1 MSLKSAHYVSSCSIL
16 ILLLTARGS
25 GYAQDAVQRRALI
38 SEDINEKNLITLPGS
53 TRSEVHTAKDLG
65 PVSDDLQLEHIYLLM
80 NRPPEQQ
87 QAIDALIDQLHD
99 QGSPHYHQWLTSS
112 EIAARYAPAE
122 EDIKTVNDWL
132 ELHSLTVNMV
142 YRANGVIDFSGSAGQ
157 IAEIL
162 HTQIHNLDVNG
173 MHHIANIS
181 DPQIPAALVPAMN
194 GVVSLNDFRPHPMSS
209 RRARPNY
216 TVPINNS
223 PYQLVVPGD
232 LERIYNLDSLYAA
245 GISGQNQT
253 IVVLEDS
260 DVFTSADWHTFRKT
274 FGLDARFPKGSFKQI
289 HPQPSSLPDSGG
301 PCADPGVN
309 PNDSEAIAD
318 AEWASAAAPSAA
330 IVVAAC
336 ADTNT
341 NFGGFIAM
349 QNLLTGV
356 APPPAIISISYG
368 AAEVEQGASFMAY
381 INRLYE
387 LAVLQGV
394 SVFVSS
400 GDAGAGGPD
409 QFNAAATH
417 GIGHVNGFA
426 STSHNVAVGGT
437 DFADTFLN
445 ENSTYWSSINA
456 PYFNSALSYIPEIP
470 WNDSCAS
477 QLIALSFGYSV
488 TYGSDGFCNSTI
500 GEEFYLF
507 VAAGTGGPSSC
518 AFGSP
523 SIPNVVSGTCS
534 GRKKPS
540 YQHRILGNPKDGL
553 RDLPDVSLFAGA
565 GVWGH
570 FYIDCFSDAANFG
583 SPCVGPP
590 VNWTFDGGTS
600 LSSPI
605 MAGIQSMVN
614 QATGE
619 RQGNPNFVYYALA
632 ASEYR
637 RHREAS
643 CDATL
648 GNHTDSDCVF
658 YDVTLGDIDVN
669 CLPLT
674 TSTGAIIGTFNCYI
688 PSGTNGVLSLSNS
701 SYEPTYRATKGW
713 DFATGIGS
721 VNAFNLARSWPGSR
735 LHQSGD
741 AGR

>member
-1 MSLKSAHYVSSCSIL
+1 MLKKLGLFFASCSV
-16 ILLLTARGS
+16 LLLFLVAS
-25 GYAQDAVQRRALI
+25 NSLHAQNAVQTR
-38 SEDINEKNLITLPGS
+38 SLITQRIDEKKLVTLHGS
-53 TRSEVHTAKDLG
+53 TRSEAHTAKDLG

-80 NRPPEQQ
+80 NRPAEQQ
-87 QAIDALIDQLHD
+87 QAVDALIGQLHD
-99 QGSPHYHQWLTSS
+99 QHSPHYHRWLSA
-112 EIAARYAPAE
+112 EQIAERFAPTE
-122 EDIKTVNDWL
+122 EDIETVTVWL
-132 ELHSLTVNMV
+132 ESHGLTVNVV
-142 YRANGVIDFSGSAGQ
+142 YRANGVIDFSGSAAQ
-157 IAEIL
+157 IAATF

-173 MHHIANIS
+173 TRHIANIS
-181 DPQIPAALVPAMN
+181 DPQITAALVPAMN

-209 RRARPNY
+209 RRVRPNY
-216 TVPINNS
+216 TVSINNS

-253 IVVLEDS
+253 IVVLENS
-260 DVFTSADWHTFRKT
+260 DVYTAADWHTFRKT
-274 FGLDARFPKGSFKQI
+274 FGLDAKFPKGSFRQI
-289 HPQPSSLPDSGG
+289 HPQPSSFPDAGDS
-301 PCADPGVN
+301 CADPGVN
-309 PNDSEAIAD
+309 PDDSEAIAD
-318 AEWASAAAPSAA
+318 AEWATAAAPSAE

-349 QNLLTGV
+349 QNLLTRLSP
-356 APPPAIISISYG
+356 PPPAIISISYG
-368 AAEVEQGASFMAY
+368 GAEVELGASFMAY
-381 INRLYE
+381 INALYE

-409 QFNAAATH
+409 QFNTAATH

-426 STSHNVAVGGT
+426 STAHNVAVGGT

-445 ENSTYWSSINA
+445 ENSTYWSTTNG

-470 WNDSCAS
+470 WNNSCAS
-477 QLIALSFGYSV
+477 RLIALSFGFSA
-488 TYGSDGFCNSTI
+488 TYGSNGFCNSTI
-500 GEEFYLF
+500 GEEFYLI
-507 VAAGTGGPSSC
+507 VEAGTGGPSSC

-523 SIPNVVSGTCS
+523 SIPNVVSGTCA

-540 YQHRILGNPKDGL
+540 YQHLILGNPKDGM
-553 RDLPDVSLFAGA
+553 RDLPDVSLFAAAGA
-565 GVWGH
+565 WGH
-570 FYIDCFSDAANFG
+570 FYIDCFSDTTNFG

-632 ASEYR
+632 ASEYSA
-637 RHREAS
+637 HREPS

-648 GNHTDSDCVF
+648 GNHADPDCVF
-658 YDVTLGDIDVN
+658 YDVTLGDTDVN

-674 TSTGAIIGTFNCYI
+674 TATGATIGTFNCYI
-688 PSGTNGVLSLSNS
+688 PTGTNGVLSLSNS
-701 SYEPTYRATKGW
+701 SYEPTYRATPGW

-735 LHQSGD
+735 LQ
-741 AGR
+741 

>member
-1 MSLKSAHYVSSCSIL
+1 MLRISRLFSASCTVSVIFLFSISSAYPQQTVRRHPL
-16 ILLLTARGS
+16 ITES
-25 GYAQDAVQRRALI
+25 
-38 SEDINEKNLITLPGS
+38 INEENLVTLHGS
-53 TRSEVHTAKDLG
+53 TRSEVYTAQDLG
-65 PVSDDLQLEHIYLLM
+65 PVPDDLQLEHIYLLM

-87 QAIDALIDQLHD
+87 VEIDDLIEQLHD
-99 QGSPHYHQWLTSS
+99 QNAPRFHQWLTASQ
-112 EIAARYAPAE
+112 IAERFGAAE
-122 EDIKTVNDWL
+122 EDIKTVTEWL
-132 ELHSLTVNMV
+132 GSHGFIVNGV
-142 YRANGVIDFSGSAGQ
+142 YRANGVIDFSGSAARV
-157 IAEIL
+157 AETF
-162 HTQIHNLDVNG
+162 HTQIHNFDVNG
-173 MHHIANIS
+173 TRHIANIS
-181 DPQIPAALVPAMN
+181 DPKVPAALMPSMN

-209 RRARPNY
+209 RQARPNY
-216 TVPINNS
+216 TVSIDNS
-223 PYQLVVPGD
+223 LFQLVVPGD
-232 LERIYNLDSLYAA
+232 LETIYNMNPLYSA
-245 GISGQNQT
+245 GISGQDQT

-260 DVFTSADWHTFRKT
+260 DVFTAADWHTFRKT
-274 FGLDARFPKGSFKQI
+274 FGLDARFPKGSFKEI
-289 HPQPSSLPDSGG
+289 HPQPSSFPESGG

-309 PNDSEAIAD
+309 PDDSEAIAD
-318 AEWASAAAPSAA
+318 AEWATAAAPSAE

-341 NFGGFIAM
+341 TFGGFIAM
-349 QNLLTGV
+349 QNLLTR
-356 APPPAIISISYG
+356 PTLSPAIVSISYG
-368 AAEVEQGASFMAY
+368 ADETELGASFMAY
-381 INRLYE
+381 INSLYE

-409 QFNAAATH
+409 QFNPAATH

-426 STSHNVAVGGT
+426 STSHDVAVGGT
-437 DFADTFLN
+437 DFGDTFLN
-445 ENSTYWSSINA
+445 ENSTYWSSTNG

-477 QLIALSFGYSV
+477 QLIALSFGFSV
-488 TYGSDGFCNSTI
+488 TYGSNGFCNSTI
-500 GEEFYLF
+500 GEESYLF
-507 VAAGTGGPSSC
+507 VAAGAGGPSSC

-540 YQHRILGNPKDGL
+540 YQHRILGNPRDGL
-553 RDLPDVSLFAGA
+553 RDIPDVSLFAGA

-570 FYIDCFSDAANFG
+570 FYIDCFSDTANFG

-614 QATGE
+614 QAAGE
-619 RQGNPNFVYYALA
+619 RQGNPNFVYYALG

-637 RHREAS
+637 SHREAS

-648 GNHTDSDCVF
+648 GDHTDPNCVF
-658 YDVTLGDIDVN
+658 YDVTLGDTDVN

-674 TSTGAIIGTFNCYI
+674 TSTGATIETFNCYI
-688 PSGTNGVLSLSNS
+688 PSGTNGVLSLSNA
-701 SYEPTYRATKGW
+701 SYEPTYRATTGW

-721 VNAFNLARSWPGSR
+721 VNAFNLVKSWPGSH